1 MFLLY
6 YPLANGKLEELSY
19 VEQLLPWSET
29 LPECCH
35 QKKHPSTDIKRNSI
49 VFVKNPFPG
58 SAGSHIMQG
67 DHYAVVCQNNMGN
80 RYSDSVI
87 ICYITSK
94 VKRLDIRTN
103 VPIQWYA
110 GLDYK
115 PAMIKC
121 GQIMTID
128 RDDIIDVV
136 DTLRPEDEIRF
147 NLGLKVS
154 LDLKDNIF
162 S

>member
-1 MFLLY
+1 M
-6 YPLANGKLEELSY
+6 KS
-19 VEQLLPWSET
+19 
-29 LPECCH
+29 
-35 QKKHPSTDIKRNSI
+35 KDIKRNSI

-94 VKRLDIRTN
+94 AKRLDIRTN

-147 NLGLKVS
+147 DQGLKVS
-154 LDLKDNIF
+154 LDLRDNIF
-162 S
+162 A

>member
-1 MFLLY
+1 M
-6 YPLANGKLEELSY
+6 
-19 VEQLLPWSET
+19 
-29 LPECCH
+29 
-35 QKKHPSTDIKRNSI
+35 KKDIKRNSI

-128 RDDIIDVV
+128 RDDIIEVV
-136 DTLRPEDEIRF
+136 DTYDQRMKSVSIR
-147 NLGLKVS
+147 GS
-154 LDLKDNIF
+154 RYPWT
-162 S
+162 